1 MNGSKRQFAWPR
13 FWPRL
18 LMFTHQAE
26 GYECRVLEGA
36 QQTFGRSASL
46 AAITTEVA
54 TDLLAAQCCGQTW
67 LLHLLRT
74 STPRWPWEVSCTR
87 TNVDWSSGRN
97 RDFEKTCTGYR
108 PFDET
113 LPTRLSR
120 FQRRAVLG
128 LLNFSVGAY
137 PQEAESRMRI
147 CRAEKRRKKRAAA
160 G

>member
-1 MNGSKRQFAWPR
+1 MNGSKRQLAWPH

-18 LMFTHQAE
+18 LMFIHQAE

-74 STPRWPWEVSCTR
+74 STPRQPWEVSCTR

-97 RDFEKTCTGYR
+97 GDFEDVHRVPPIRRNASNTSIA
-108 PFDET
+108 FSA
-113 LPTRLSR
+113 TRC
-120 FQRRAVLG
+120 AG
-128 LLNFSVGAY
+128 LLNFSVGL
-137 PQEAESRMRI
+137 
-147 CRAEKRRKKRAAA
+147 KRQKV